1 MRHFIR
7 TRKDIDAKQFAQ
19 QFLDEIVR
27 LHGLLRKIICDRD
40 PRFTSEFWQHVFKKM
55 KVQVA
60 TTTANHPEAD
70 GQSENRVKVVRTML
84 RSFAAEY
91 HDEWDLRLPI
101 LKMQFN
107 NTRNATTGLTP
118 FETIYGFNVRT
129 PVDFVSESTELID
142 AKAQSFLQQ
151 IYRNMAAAR
160 KAIVEKQLVQKEQ
173 ADKHRRTQVFE
184 IGDLVLLS
192 TKHL

>member
-1 MRHFIR
+1 
-7 TRKDIDAKQFAQ
+7 
-19 QFLDEIVR
+19 
-27 LHGLLRKIICDRD
+27 DRD
-40 PRFTSEFWQHVFKKM
+40 LRFTSEFWRHVFRSM

-91 HDEWDLRLPI
+91 HGEWDLRLPI
-101 LKMQFN
+101 LEMQYN
-107 NTRNATTGLTP
+107 NSKNATTGLTP
-118 FETIYGFNVRT
+118 FETIYGINVRT
-129 PVDFVSESTELID
+129 PVDLMSQSTEMIDSD
-142 AKAQSFLQQ
+142 AKSFLDQ
-151 IYRNMAAAR
+151 IYRNTATAQ
-160 KAIVEKQLVQKEQ
+160 KAIEEKQMIQKEQ
-173 ADKHRRTQVFE
+173 ADKHRREQVFE